1 MNLQKKSFNEEERKI
16 FFSVL
21 KEISKNSRFHECN
34 NYIQHGNT
42 TVKRHCIRVA
52 ATAYYI
58 ALKAGIKVNERELI
72 RGALLH
78 DYFLYDW
85 REKLLRN
92 QIHGFTHPKTALQE
106 ALKDF
111 TLSKREENMILHHMF
126 PLTPCPPKYREGWL
140 LCLADKICAT
150 RETINRR

>member
-1 MNLQKKSFNEEERKI
+1 MKKYGVIKKILEEVRNSGE
-16 FFSVL
+16 
-21 KEISKNSRFHECN
+21 SRFKLTSGFV
-34 NYIQHGNT
+34 QHGNT
-42 TVKRHCIRVA
+42 SVMKHCIAVA
-52 ATAYYI
+52 YVSVII
-58 ALKAGIKVNERELI
+58 AKKLHIKVDMKALI

-85 REKLLRN
+85 HEKLLRN